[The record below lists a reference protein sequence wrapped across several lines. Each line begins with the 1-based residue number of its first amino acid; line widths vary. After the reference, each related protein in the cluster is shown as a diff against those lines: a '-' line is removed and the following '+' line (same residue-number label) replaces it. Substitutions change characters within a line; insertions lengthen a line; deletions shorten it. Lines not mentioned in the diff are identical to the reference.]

1 MFKETIMAKQY
12 VFFFG
17 DSKADGNASQKNL
30 LGGKGANLAEMVN
43 LGIPVPPGFT
53 ISTEVCTHFYD
64 NEQSYPESLAAEI
77 DTNIS
82 KLEKTSGKKFGDAK
96 DPLLVSVRS
105 GAPISM
111 PGMMDTVLN
120 LGLCDATLPGI
131 IEKTSNE
138 RFAYDS
144 YRRFIQMFGN
154 VVMGIDG
161 EHFEKI
167 LEQVKEKVGVKID
180 TELSAKD
187 LQEVVA
193 LYKEE
198 FKKQTGEEL
207 PQDPRKQL
215 QKAIDAVFLSW
226 NNQRAITYRKLHDI
240 SSSLGTA
247 VNVQSMVF
255 GNMGDDCGTG
265 VAFTRNPSNGEK
277 KFFGEFLM
285 NAQGED
291 VVAGIRTPLSIE
303 KMGEILP
310 NAYKELLNIAER
322 LENHYKDMQDLEFT
336 IEQKKLY
343 LLQTRNGKRTSF
355 ASVRIAVELVEE
367 KLIDEKTAIERV
379 DPSSLSA
386 LLANIFD
393 SAEKK
398 KVADKVMTKGLAAGP
413 GAASGKIS
421 LTAEKAVETAKSGEP
436 TILVRVETSPE
447 DIAGMHHAKGILTSR
462 GGMTSHAA
470 VVARGMNKPCVVGCS
485 DLQIDYEKKT
495 VSVSSGGQTVTLHE
509 GDNISIDG
517 FTGEVINAE
526 IKTIPS
532 EIEQVYIQKSLK
544 LEDSLLA
551 RQYSKLL
558 EWANKNARLT
568 VRANADTGHD
578 AAVARLY
585 GAQGIGLCRTEHMFF
600 HEERILAMREMIVA
614 QSVEEREKALDKILP
629 FQRND
634 FKDIFKAMDGL
645 PVTVRLLDPP
655 LHEFLPHTD
664 EAIAELA
671 KSLNKE
677 PAYIRQ
683 IADELHEFNPM
694 LGHRGCRL
702 GIAYPEIT
710 RMQTRA
716 ILEAAAE
723 LTKEGVVVKPEI
735 MVPLVGHYKE
745 LEHQAKVIR
754 ETAKKVEAEKGMSI
768 PFMLGTMIEVP
779 RAALTADEIA
789 KHAEFFSFGTND
801 LTQMGA
807 GFSRDD
813 SGAYLPLYADLGIY
827 DKSPFEVLDRDG
839 IGQLIE
845 IAVAKSKKVRPD
857 IKLGV
862 CGEHGGDPA
871 SIEFC
876 HEVGLNYVSCS
887 PYRVPVARL
896 AAAKSAL

>member
-1 MFKETIMAKQY
+1 MQTKY
-12 VFFFG
+12 VYFFG
-17 DSKADGNASQKNL
+17 GERADGDASQKTL

-53 ISTEVCTHFYD
+53 ISTEVCTYFYD
-64 NEQSYPESLAAEI
+64 NDKEYPEILEAQINE
-77 DTNIS
+77 NIA
-82 KLEKTSGKKFGDAK
+82 KLEKDTDKKFGDSQN
-96 DPLLVSVRS
+96 PLLVSVRS
-105 GAPISM
+105 GAPVSM

-131 IEKTSNE
+131 ISKTQNE

-154 VVMGIDG
+154 VVMNIDG
-161 EHFEKI
+161 EHFETI
-167 LEQVKEKVGVKID
+167 LEQVKERAGIKDD
-180 TELSAKD
+180 TELSSENLK
-187 LQEVVA
+187 EVVD
-193 LYKEE
+193 LYKKEY
-198 FKKQTGEEL
+198 KKQSGEEL
-207 PQDPRKQL
+207 PQDPRMQL

-226 NNQRAITYRKLHDI
+226 NNPRAIMYRRLNDI
-240 SSSLGTA
+240 SASLGTA
-247 VNVQSMVF
+247 VNVQAMVY
-255 GNMGDDCGTG
+255 GNMGEDCGTG

-291 VVAGIRTPLSIE
+291 VVAGIRTPFSIE

-310 NAYKELLNIAER
+310 QAYQQLLQIAER
-322 LENHYKDMQDLEFT
+322 LEKHYKDMQDLEFT
-336 IEQKKLY
+336 IEKEKLY

-367 KLIDEKTAIERV
+367 GLIDNKTAIQRV
-379 DPSSLSA
+379 DPASLSA

-393 SAEKK
+393 EKEKK
-398 KVADKVMTKGLAAGP
+398 TVLDKVIASGLAAGP
-413 GAASGKIS
+413 GAASGKIV
-421 LTAEKAVETAKSGEP
+421 LTADYAVELAKKGENV
-436 TILVRVETSPE
+436 ILTRMETSPE
-447 DIAGMHHAKGILTSR
+447 DIAGMHHAVGILTSR

-485 DLQIDYEKKT
+485 DLRIDYQAKT
-495 VSVSSGGQTVTLHE
+495 VTAGDIVLKE

-517 FTGEVINAE
+517 FTGEVIQANL
-526 IKTIPS
+526 KTIPS
-532 EIEQVYIQKSLK
+532 EIEQVYIQKTMK
-544 LEDSLLA
+544 LDDSLLA

-558 EWANKNARLT
+558 EWADSFAKLK
-568 VRANADTGHD
+568 VRTNADTGHD
-578 AAVARLY
+578 ATVARLY
-585 GAQGIGLCRTEHMFF
+585 GAEGIGLCRTEHMFF

-614 QSVEEREKALDKILP
+614 QNVEEREKALAKILP
-629 FQRND
+629 FQKND
-634 FKDIFKAMDGL
+634 FKEIFTSMQGL

-655 LHEFLPHTD
+655 LHEFLPQTD
-664 EAIAELA
+664 EAINELA
-671 KSLNKE
+671 KAVEKT

-683 IADELHEFNPM
+683 IAHDLHEFNPM

-702 GIAYPEIT
+702 GISFPEIT
-710 RMQTRA
+710 AMQTRA

-723 LTKEGVVVKPEI
+723 LSLEGITVLPEI
-735 MVPLVGHYKE
+735 MVPLVGHYRE
-745 LEHQAKVIR
+745 LENQAKVIR
-754 ETAKKVEAEKGMSI
+754 ETAAQIEKEKNQKI
-768 PFMLGTMIEVP
+768 PFLLGTMIEVP

-789 KHAEFFSFGTND
+789 KHADFFSFGTND

-813 SGAYLPLYADLGIY
+813 SGSYLPLYQDMGIY
-827 DKSPFEVLDRDG
+827 EKNPFEVLDNDG
-839 IGQLIE
+839 IGQLVK
-845 IAVAKSKKVRPD
+845 IAVEKSQQVHPK

-871 SIEFC
+871 SIAFC
-876 HEVGLNYVSCS
+876 HEVGLEYVSCS

-896 AAAKSAL
+896 AAAQAALQ

>member
-1 MFKETIMAKQY
+1 MAKQY

-310 NAYKELLNIAER
+310 NAYKELLTIAER

-421 LTAEKAVETAKSGEP
+421 LAAEKAVETAKSGEP

-495 VSVSSGGQTVTLHE
+495 VSVSSGGQTITLHE

-532 EIEQVYIQKSLK
+532 EIEQVYIQKNLK

-845 IAVAKSKKVRPD
+845 IAVTKAKKVRPD

>member
-1 MFKETIMAKQY
+1 MAKQY

-421 LTAEKAVETAKSGEP
+421 LAAEKAVETAKSGEP

-495 VSVSSGGQTVTLHE
+495 VSVSSGGQTITLHE

-532 EIEQVYIQKSLK
+532 EIEQVYIQKNLK

-845 IAVAKSKKVRPD
+845 IAVTKAKKVRPD